1 MVLRF
6 KFRSRY
12 INKKQSSSKLQPSG
26 RKGRGDKKKDINQ
39 QQQQQQQQH
48 KSINEGDEEDENA
61 ALIIWIIE
69 FKN

>member
-39 QQQQQQQQH
+39 QQQQQQQH

-61 ALIIWIIE
+61 ALII
-69 FKN
+69 